1 MSQVERQ
8 KEALLSRL
16 RSVEAD
22 LSHAFGAISD
32 VESKMARV
40 EGAMAYLPSR
50 LSSVRARGYAAM
62 GHLEKSIELLAKK
75 WADAAPLLK
84 QSFLNNLQPLVAQ
97 IRALSAEAGRL
108 RSDVSRGNV
117 SYAQL
122 ATTRL
127 AIDVFSMRS
136 RAVSEAS
143 KIGVP
148 LNELLGSVEA
158 VDRDLRIAEKTIELT
173 SRASFPFKEN
183 ESPVLAVE
191 GKIMTGDKSDGTLY
205 LTNQRFIFEGQRE
218 VVLERKLFIAT
229 KKKMERTVLID
240 QPIGILQEIS
250 KGRVGLI
257 AWTGIYISF
266 KPESRLEETP
276 FDVKGWEADMVM
288 RFFNYI
294 VGGEAD
300 RDIATVKGL
309 PVKAAPTIQ
318 VVRCPHCGAPY
329 TREIYRGQTTVQ
341 CEYCGAAIATGA

>member
-8 KEALLSRL
+8 RAALLSQIS
-16 RSVEAD
+16 SVEVD
-22 LSHAFGAISD
+22 LSHASGAISG
-32 VESKMARV
+32 VESDMARL
-40 EGAMAYLPSR
+40 ESAMGYLPSR
-50 LSSVRARGYAAM
+50 LSSVRGRGYAAM
-62 GHLEKSIELLAKK
+62 GHLEKSIGLLTKK

-84 QSFLNNLQPLVAQ
+84 QAFQNSLQPLFAQ
-97 IRALSAEAGRL
+97 IHALNGEAGRL
-108 RSDVSRGNV
+108 RSEVNRGNF
-117 SYAQL
+117 SYAQSVIS
-122 ATTRL
+122 RL
-127 AIDVFSMRS
+127 SVDASSMRG
-136 RAVSEAS
+136 RAVSEVS

-148 LNELLGSVEA
+148 LNELLSSVEA
-158 VDRDLRIAEKTIELT
+158 VDRDLRIAEKTVELT

-191 GKIMTGDKSDGTLY
+191 GKIMTGDKSEGTLY
-205 LTNQRFIFEGQRE
+205 LTNQRFVFEGQRE

-229 KKKMERTVLID
+229 RKKMERTVLID
-240 QPIGILQEIS
+240 QPIGVLQEIS

-257 AWTGIYISF
+257 AWTGIYIRF

-276 FDVKGWEADMVM
+276 FDVKGWEADMIM

-309 PVKAAPTIQ
+309 PIKAAPTIQ

-329 TREIYRGQTTVQ
+329 TKEIYRGQTTVQ
-341 CEYCGAAIATGA
+341 CEYCGTAITTGA